1 MGTYYSRSNA
11 EQETTINFGRD
22 EKGAEIWTTDLT
34 QYTRLDKLCVQ
45 SPELYQCIQVE
56 MIGNQIA
63 AKKYRIAD
71 KSLITLR
78 SKKPTGRTLTEE
90 QRQQALINF
99 SKKGAS
105 V

>member
-45 SPELYQCIQVE
+45 SPEYYQCLEVE
-56 MIGNQIA
+56 MIGDQIA
-63 AKKYRIAD
+63 AKKYYVSD
-71 KSLITLR
+71 KKLITLR
-78 SKKPTGRTLTEE
+78 TKKQTGRILTEE
-90 QRQQALINF
+90 QRQQALINL